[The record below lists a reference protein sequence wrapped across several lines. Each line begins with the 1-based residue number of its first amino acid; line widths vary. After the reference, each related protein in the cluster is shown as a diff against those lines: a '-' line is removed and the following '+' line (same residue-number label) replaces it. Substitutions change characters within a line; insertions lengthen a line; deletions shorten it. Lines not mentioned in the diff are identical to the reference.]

1 MSLSHDLPTQ
11 PERAASPCC
20 WRYRGGAPAPR
31 GAQWESG
38 TERPPAMTSGS
49 ADRGRQTPSWANS
62 RYDRARGRVVSSVVF
77 RGSRPDSAALAGG
90 RIEQRG
96 RSRARNGPSV
106 ARVGVGLGP
115 GASSLPASPAPPNS
129 PPNHLSFYLLSSV
142 LFSLSSRQRSSCRT
156 RNQSLRRQISRSRSR
171 RDCHS
176 PRSLTPTSFTAHITT
191 GILCTKILPL
201 QLRDT
206 TTNVLLQLPRN
217 NPESAP
223 DLSQ

>member
-62 RYDRARGRVVSSVVF
+62 RCDRARGRVVSSVVF

-129 PPNHLSFYLLSSV
+129 PPNHLFLSSV
-142 LFSLSSRQRSSCRT
+142 QRSFLS
-156 RNQSLRRQISRSRSR
+156 I
-171 RDCHS
+171 
-176 PRSLTPTSFTAHITT
+176 ITT
-191 GILCTKILPL
+191 TFVMPHAEPEPAAADQPQPQPQRLPFPPVTYSHILHCSYHYWHPL
-201 QLRDT
+201 YEDPPPATSRYHY
-206 TTNVLLQLPRN
+206 
-217 NPESAP
+217 
-223 DLSQ
+223 